1 MLVVGTLEYD
11 SCKSKDYKKGNG
23 LRLFETIR
31 DWEIAPQTLPT
42 DDGDE
47 R

>member
-23 LRLFETIR
+23 LRLFETIGIC
-31 DWEIAPQTLPT
+31 EVAP
-42 DDGDE
+42 
-47 R
+47 